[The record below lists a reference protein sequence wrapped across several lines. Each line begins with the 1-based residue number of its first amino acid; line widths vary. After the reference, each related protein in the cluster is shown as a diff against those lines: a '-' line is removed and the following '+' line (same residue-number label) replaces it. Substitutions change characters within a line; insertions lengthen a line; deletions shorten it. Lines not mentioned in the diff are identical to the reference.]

1 MPGTRTVRAV
11 RGSRMARPIGVP
23 DMREVRTMQTSNLTA
38 CEAVLM
44 SVYMNIR
51 VAGPPKQ
58 PLHS

>member
-1 MPGTRTVRAV
+1 
-11 RGSRMARPIGVP
+11 MARPIGVP